1 MRRTNANAS
10 DVHKQSRNARTECQ
24 CGSNQTNQTNQ
35 THRYG
40 VTYRILVSELI
51 SQLQLKASLS
61 LHCVP
66 NRGLPFLV
74 EMIVM
79 KTARHEGRCM
89 MNHFAKR

>member
-10 DVHKQSRNARTECQ
+10 DVHKQSRNART
-24 CGSNQTNQTNQ
+24 NQTQIRS
-35 THRYG
+35 RYG
-40 VTYRILVSELI
+40 VTYRILVSEL